1 LDAAIK
7 LFSEREFDRTTVD
20 EIASLAGVGKG
31 TIYLY
36 FQNKEQIFM
45 AIIEQGLENI
55 SQLLEEVANSSEEF
69 PKRFYHLIYENLKFV
84 ETNQSFYRLLLKER
98 MNLTLCNN
106 DSQQRLLALH
116 QKMHQMGCA
125 FFESGIAQGY
135 IRPGNPALYSL
146 AFAGIISNF
155 GIQWLMEG
163 CPGSLT
169 AQAEQA
175 ADILLKGIKSHA

>member
-1 LDAAIK
+1 MDAAIK
-7 LFSEREFDRTTVD
+7 LFSEREFSRTTVD

-55 SQLLEEVANSSEEF
+55 SRLLEEVTNSPEEF
-69 PKRFYHLIYENLKFV
+69 PKRLYRLIYENFKFV

-98 MNLTLCNN
+98 MNLSHCNN
-106 DSQQRLLALH
+106 DSHQRLLALH
-116 QKMHQMGCA
+116 QKMHRMGCA
-125 FFESGIAQGY
+125 FFEAGIAQGY
-135 IRPGNPALYSL
+135 IRPGNPSLYSM
-146 AFAGIISNF
+146 AFSGIISNF
-155 GIQWLMEG
+155 GIHWLMEG
-163 CPGSLT
+163 CPGALT

-175 ADILLKGIKSHA
+175 SDILLMGIKSQA